1 MNKQERIGTLR
12 KLLTKPSEGTDFDYG
27 HDYGIQRAIY
37 LAEDLDEQQAPINK
51 PEKPVVPQ
59 FVADWVDNSREYSF
73 DFGEWFDYE
82 NQPSK
87 VYDWL
92 NPENKR
98 QAELNTLAL
107 VTLIVNG
114 PNAVEIKQEKLYTVE
129 IPNPNGSGYS
139 KIYLAKN
146 KDGKVELFTWSGYT
160 SIEFADNWKQED
172 NAQLTESEIK
182 KDFDWAWDFAEGVEE
197 LNE

>member
-1 MNKQERIGTLR
+1 MNKQELID
-12 KLLTKPSEGTDFDYG
+12 KLNKQLTTPSEGTDFDYG

-37 LAEDLDEQQAPINK
+37 FAEDLDEQQAPINK
-51 PEKPVVPQ
+51 LEKPVVPK

-114 PNAVEIKQEKLYTVE
+114 PNAVEIKQEKLYTVKVLDSTLFKITSDIHVRYKLIGE
-129 IPNPNGSGYS
+129 NAIPLES
-139 KIYLAKN
+139 KIGN
-146 KDGKVELFTWSGYT
+146 YT
-160 SIEFADNWKQED
+160 FEVN
-172 NAQLTESEIK
+172 LTEKEIK
-182 KDFDWAWDFAEGVEE
+182 EADERLWQWAKEVE
-197 LNE
+197 